1 MHKFARTVLVL
12 LIGSALGWAGA
23 IAFRPPLPADGIH
36 TGPSI
41 ERMSELSQLLTLRID
56 VADVLVTRIDGVT
69 GGVQV
74 AMLVKG
80 DAALG
85 IDLSLARFDQVDHAH
100 CTALLILPP
109 PQASCARVDHD
120 RSRLFALTADGL
132 WAITPGTRDYLAV
145 VDKAMA
151 QAQDLVAS
159 AAHSGDA
166 DERARRHAELL
177 LGVFFRSI
185 GWNVNIRWSDE
196 TPSRTEPR

>member
-1 MHKFARTVLVL
+1 MA
-12 LIGSALGWAGA
+12 
-23 IAFRPPLPADGIH
+23 
-36 TGPSI
+36 
-41 ERMSELSQLLTLRID
+41 ELAQLLTLRIE

-74 AMLVKG
+74 AMIVKG
-80 DAALG
+80 DVALA
-85 IDLSLARFDQVDHAH
+85 IDLSLARFDQVDRAH
-100 CTALLILPP
+100 CTALLLLPP

-159 AAHSGDA
+159 AARNNEA
-166 DERARRHAELL
+166 DTRARRHAEIVLST
-177 LGVFFRSI
+177 FFHSI
-185 GWNVNIRWSDE
+185 GWEVQVHWTDRPNQTRIRDALEFSV
-196 TPSRTEPR
+196 RRL